1 MSKILRVNPTKFQYN
16 FHTSESH
23 ENWYNEV
30 YSHAEHESGLIFLIT
45 IISKDLLSCRC
56 TLFVENV

>member
-1 MSKILRVNPTKFQYN
+1 MEFHAN

-30 YSHAEHESGLIFLIT
+30 FVHAEHESGLIFLIT
-45 IISKDLLSCRC
+45 VILNCIPPLLA
-56 TLFVENV
+56 